1 MVELLGTYTA
11 ENASQ
16 AREDAI
22 RCIIAALADPN
33 TFLLDPLLA
42 LKPVRF
48 LEGELIHDLLSVFV
62 SENLTS
68 YMKFYKSH
76 KEFVQSLGLNHEQ
89 NMKKMRLL
97 SFMQLAESHPEISFE
112 MVQSELQIDANE
124 VEAFIIEVL
133 KTKLV
138 RARMDQAAKKI
149 YTSSTMHRTFERA
162 QWQQLRDLLHS
173 WKGNLSSIQEGMKSV
188 TAAQMELLNQ
198 H

>member
-1 MVELLGTYTA
+1 MELLGTYTA
-11 ENASQ
+11 ENASA

-22 RCIIAALADPN
+22 RCIIAALDDPH

-48 LEGELIHDLLSVFV
+48 LEGERIHDLLSVFV
-62 SENLTS
+62 SENLGS
-68 YMKFYKSH
+68 YMRFYKDH

-97 SFMQLAESHPEISFE
+97 TFMQLAESHPEMSFE
-112 MVQSELQIDANE
+112 LVQSELQIPASE
-124 VEAFIIEVL
+124 VEPFIIEVL

-138 RARMDQAAKKI
+138 RARMDQASKKI

-173 WKGNLSSIQEGMKSV
+173 WKGNLASIQDGMKTI
-188 TAAQMELLNQ
+188 TAAQLELINQ